1 MAIGINPSSGT
12 LAGTLTVN
20 AVAGVATFANL
31 SINAAGS
38 GYTLGA
44 SAPGL
49 TGSTSSA
56 FNVTAGTASKLALH
70 GAADERGGS
79 CGDHAGGDG
88 DHRGRFGEPGH
99 HGAPAR

>member
-1 MAIGINPSSGT
+1 MAIGTNPSSGT

-44 SAPGL
+44 SA
-49 TGSTSSA
+49 TGSYGVDRAVPST
-56 FNVTAGTASKLALH
+56 
-70 GAADERGGS
+70 
-79 CGDHAGGDG
+79 
-88 DHRGRFGEPGH
+88 
-99 HGAPAR
+99 